1 MARRRKL
8 LGSVDLLGLNEF
20 GQNPGLN
27 PLYGTLIGGGVG
39 AVTSMA
45 VARTA
50 KAADKELYGF
60 LAGLGASG
68 VMYAMKSTRHAALGG
83 ALGAFLTSGLAW
95 IEKKL
100 APVAVAQAA
109 TKTIEGLGIAKV
121 SYLNGLGVPQVN
133 YLNGLGMASIHN
145 QPPAVG
151 TIPGVAGP
159 SFAGTQM
166 GAGGPP
172 ISLLGSPTTQSQK
185 VSLMGGPS
193 VHGLSAQYGATL
205 LGGGRS

>member
-1 MARRRKL
+1 MARRRAL
-8 LGSVDLLGLNEF
+8 LGEVTLLGLNEF

-27 PLYGTLIGGGVG
+27 PIYGTLIGGGVG
-39 AVTSMA
+39 AITSMA

-50 KAADKELYGF
+50 RAADKELYGF

-68 VMYAMKSTRHAALGG
+68 VMYAMKGTRHAALGG
-83 ALGAFLTSGLAW
+83 AVGAFLTSGLAW

-100 APVAVAQAA
+100 APAAVATAA
-109 TKTIEGLGIAKV
+109 AKTVEGLGRAQV

-133 YLNGLGMASIHN
+133 YLNGLGMASIAP
-145 QPPAVG
+145 QPPAIG

-159 SFAGTQM
+159 AFAGTQM
-166 GAGGPP
+166 GGGHPP
-172 ISLLGSPTTQSQK
+172 VSLLGAPTTQSQK
-185 VSLMGGPS
+185 VSLMGGPP
-193 VHGLSAQYGATL
+193 VHGLSASYGATL